1 METNMQRSNS
11 ILAVMA
17 TALPALILAGAT
29 SASAQDRSWV
39 PWYEIGAPKGQPQQ
53 QLQGV
58 TTSAQAKSK
67 QRPAR
72 VARPAQDDDD
82 NTSPFSTPTSRGGQV
97 AYIPSQVKYPPLLQ
111 GGPRPEI
118 YPQAPQ
124 TVGFTAGYG
133 QGSIIIDTSGRALYY
148 VLGGGQAYRYPIS
161 VGREG
166 FTWRGTE
173 KISRV
178 AAWPDWRP
186 PQEMRE
192 RDPRLPE
199 LMTGGVNNPLGA
211 KALYLGNSLYRIHGT
226 NDAKSIGYAASSG
239 CFRMMNAHVQHLS
252 QIAGVGTTVHVLDR
266 LPNRLADT
274 PAAPSVPKPKK
285 NS

>member
-1 METNMQRSNS
+1 MRRSVPAILGLTAAIS
-11 ILAVMA
+11 LFALAVA
-17 TALPALILAGAT
+17 TTAE
-29 SASAQDRSWV
+29 AQDRSWV
-39 PWYEIGAPKGQPQQ
+39 PWYEIGAANKAAPTVKGRP
-53 QLQGV
+53 G
-58 TTSAQAKSK
+58 
-67 QRPAR
+67 RPATITSS
-72 VARPAQDDDD
+72 DDDA
-82 NTSPFSTPTSRGGQV
+82 SPFAPSTPRGGQI
-97 AYIPSQVKYPPLLQ
+97 AYQKSQVKYPPLLQ

-118 YPQAPQ
+118 SPQAPQ
-124 TVGFTAGYG
+124 TVAFGAGFS
-133 QGSIIIDTSGRALYY
+133 QGSVIVDTSGRSLYY

-199 LMTGGVNNPLGA
+199 LMTGGLNNPLGA

-226 NDAKSIGYAASSG
+226 NDTKSIGYAASSG

-252 QIAGVGTTVHVLDR
+252 QLAGVGTTVHVLDK
-266 LPNRLADT
+266 LPNRLADAPTT
-274 PAAPSVPKPKK
+274 PAPAKFKK
-285 NS
+285 SG

>member
-1 METNMQRSNS
+1 MQRSNS
-11 ILAVMA
+11 SLTVLATV
-17 TALPALILAGAT
+17 LPALILAGAT
-29 SASAQDRSWV
+29 SANAQNRSWV
-39 PWYEIGAPKGQPQQ
+39 PWYEIGAPNIQPRQ
-53 QLQGV
+53 QLPGV
-58 TTSAQAKSK
+58 SASAQAKSK
-67 QRPAR
+67 QRPVR
-72 VARPAQDDDD
+72 VTRPAQHDDDD
-82 NTSPFSTPTSRGGQV
+82 ASPFSAQPSRGGQF
-97 AYIPSQVKYPPLLQ
+97 AYVPSQVKYPPLLQ

-124 TVGFTAGYG
+124 TVAFTVGYG
-133 QGSIIIDTSGRALYY
+133 PGSIIIDTNGRSLYY

-199 LMTGGVNNPLGA
+199 LMTGGLNNPLGA

-239 CFRMMNAHVQHLS
+239 CFRMMNAHVEHLS

-266 LPNRLADT
+266 LPSRLADT
-274 PAAPSVPKPKK
+274 PATPTVPKTKK
-285 NS
+285 SG

>member
-1 METNMQRSNS
+1 MQRFSS
-11 ILAVMA
+11 MITAMAV
-17 TALPALILAGAT
+17 ALPMLFLAGADG
-29 SASAQDRSWV
+29 ARAQDRSWV
-39 PWYEIGAPKGQPQQ
+39 PWYEIGVPRGQP
-53 QLQGV
+53 
-58 TTSAQAKSK
+58 SAK
-67 QRPAR
+67 AR
-72 VARPAQDDDD
+72 AGASGRAARPSQDDDD
-82 NTSPFSTPTSRGGQV
+82 SSPFGTSPTRGGQV
-97 AYIPSQVKYPPLLQ
+97 AYQKSQVKYPPLLQ

-118 YPQAPQ
+118 SPQAPQ
-124 TVGFTAGYG
+124 SVAFNAGYS
-133 QGSIIIDTSGRALYY
+133 QGSIVIDTNGRALYY

-161 VGREG
+161 VGRDG

-274 PAAPSVPKPKK
+274 PAAPAVPKAKK
-285 NS
+285 NG

>member
-1 METNMQRSNS
+1 MQRSTL
-11 ILAVMA
+11 IRA
-17 TALPALILAGAT
+17 ALPALALLCAT

-39 PWYEIGAPKGQPQQ
+39 PWNEIGVSKGQPKVQPSFQ
-53 QLQGV
+53 P
-58 TTSAQAKSK
+58 SAQQKAKAKPSRAT
-67 QRPAR
+67 RPS
-72 VARPAQDDDD
+72 QDDDD
-82 NTSPFSTPTSRGGQV
+82 DTSPFASSPSRGGQV
-97 AYIPSQVKYPPLLQ
+97 SYVPSQIKYPPLLQ
-111 GGPRPEI
+111 GGARPEI

-124 TVGFTAGYG
+124 TVAFGAGYG
-133 QGSIIIDTSGRALYY
+133 QGAIVIDTNGRALYY

-266 LPNRLADT
+266 LQNRLADT
-274 PAAPSVPKPKK
+274 PAAAPAAAPATPAVARAKK
-285 NS
+285 SS

>member
-1 METNMQRSNS
+1 MRRSIS
-11 ILAVMA
+11 VFAALGVALPLLAV
-17 TALPALILAGAT
+17 AGA
-29 SASAQDRSWV
+29 SGLQAQDRSWV
-39 PWYEIGAPKGQPQQ
+39 PWYEIGVPKNTG
-53 QLQGV
+53 
-58 TTSAQAKSK
+58 AKGRAGKPGRGSSS
-67 QRPAR
+67 
-72 VARPAQDDDD
+72 DDDD
-82 NTSPFSTPTSRGGQV
+82 SSPFASGPSQGGQ
-97 AYIPSQVKYPPLLQ
+97 YGYQKSQVKFPPLLQ
-111 GGPRPEI
+111 GGPRPDI
-118 YPQAPQ
+118 SAQAPQ
-124 TVGFTAGYG
+124 SVAFGAGYA
-133 QGSIIIDTSGRALYY
+133 QGSIVIDTNGRALYY

-161 VGREG
+161 VGRDG

-239 CFRMMNAHVQHLS
+239 CFRMMNAHVLHLS

-266 LPNRLADT
+266 LPSRLADT
-274 PAAPSVPKPKK
+274 PSTPVPAKAKK
-285 NS
+285 SG